1 MTSFSVHRFCRTCSV
16 AYIISFTL
24 PGTYSIWIKSKK
36 EKKTIKKNKKR
47 KDLKLQKKADFCYL
61 RNEDDKWNKYYQ
73 ILLEFVDGRIR
84 EYFVLFCFLFIA
96 VNDETKIAST
106 INSNEST
113 VDCDEESRYKC
124 SDLATDDS
132 LSDSNTQS
140 SHTNI
145 NCDSTEMR

>member
-1 MTSFSVHRFCRTCSV
+1 MNQ
-16 AYIISFTL
+16 
-24 PGTYSIWIKSKK
+24 IKEG
-36 EKKTIKKNKKR
+36 EKDDKKNKKR

-96 VNDETKIAST
+96 VNDETKIATT

-113 VDCDEESRYKC
+113 VDCDGESSYKC